1 MCVWGGVMSQ
11 IGGKELGW
19 TFRSH
24 LAILDVNYTLS
35 MTIARSWFIGN
46 NKSQVMNLVNLYV
59 A

>member
-1 MCVWGGVMSQ
+1 MCGVMSQ
-11 IGGKELGW
+11 IGGKELGC